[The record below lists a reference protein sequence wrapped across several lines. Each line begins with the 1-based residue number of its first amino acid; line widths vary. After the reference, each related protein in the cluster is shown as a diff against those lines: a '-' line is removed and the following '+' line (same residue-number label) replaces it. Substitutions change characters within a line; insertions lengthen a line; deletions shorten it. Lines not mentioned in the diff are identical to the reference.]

1 MTGFSPW
8 GMLSYI
14 GDQVFERYS
23 EPARRTIFFARWWAN
38 NRKSREIEPSDI
50 IIGAAW
56 EVRRHSQQLEWMNLD
71 YESMVALFGGG
82 VVRVEKR
89 QAKDVSLTKESKI
102 ALAYAAQEVELD
114 SRFSLEVYHLVRGV
128 LRTDC
133 HAAKTLSSAG
143 FTLDSLREGSR
154 DANRNLSDVPFHTK
168 VKWQLQRLRWMFS
181 LREWLTLG
189 FALLA
194 LIATILYLRSQN

>member
-1 MTGFSPW
+1 MHSVTSETN
-8 GMLSYI
+8 L
-14 GDQVFERYS
+14 FERYS

-38 NRKSREIEPSDI
+38 NRKSGEIEPADI
-50 IIGAAW
+50 IIGAAR

-71 YESMVALFGGG
+71 YDGMVALFGEGG
-82 VVRVEKR
+82 VLVEQP
-89 QAKDVSLTKESKI
+89 QAKDVSLSKESKI

-114 SRFSLEVYHLVRGV
+114 ERFSLEVYHLIRGV

-133 HAAKTLSSAG
+133 QTAKTLSG
-143 FTLDSLREGSR
+143 TGCTLDSLREGSR
-154 DANRNLSDVPFHTK
+154 DANRNLPDVPFHTK
-168 VKWQLQRLRWMFS
+168 VKWQLRRLRWMFS
-181 LREWLTLG
+181 IREWLTLG